1 MVNHSHE
8 FVIKAEIKIINTS
21 KIPKGALLFS
31 SRLSTCS
38 VMYKRKKIGYSSDP
52 LSLIYNASRINILG
66 DCARSDNQIFG
77 HHTF

>member
-1 MVNHSHE
+1 MVNPSRE

-38 VMYKRKKIGYSSDP
+38 EIYKSEKSDIQV
-52 LSLIYNASRINILG
+52 L
-66 DCARSDNQIFG
+66 
-77 HHTF
+77 H

>member
-38 VMYKRKKIGYSSDP
+38 EMYKREKLDIEV
-52 LSLIYNASRINILG
+52 L
-66 DCARSDNQIFG
+66 
-77 HHTF
+77 H